1 MSPRRRGTFAFRLD
15 VDSLICLE
23 QGIPNLLRLGERH
36 GVRFTFFVN
45 MGRSF
50 SWRHTIANVLR
61 RKQDGRRA
69 GPASTP
75 VPYKLSAASKLG
87 RGGTLRT
94 VVFNP
99 RLGRR
104 YRAALD
110 LLHREGHELGLH
122 GGSNHPAWQYRLDEL
137 GDDGLERLFRPAFE
151 EFRDRYGHPRGFA
164 SPGFRYN
171 QAVLGLLDN
180 EGFEYASDMA
190 GEVPFRPGRR
200 DGASRHTHFQVPV
213 NVIGERRVPVIEQGL
228 ARGQRRD
235 DQRALAGEV
244 QGESPSLFGSDRKA
258 PDLLHIASR
267 NRVKAWHYVHHRNP
281 RAVTPGSIM
290 PAFEHLTDEEPDAII
305 AFLESL
311 R

>member
-50 SWRHTIANVLR
+50 SWRHTTANVLR

-69 GPASTP
+69 GPAGTP
-75 VPYKLSAASKLG
+75 VPYKLSAARKLG

-190 GEVPFRPGRR
+190 GEVPFRPERR
-200 DGASRHTHFQVPV
+200 DGASRHAHFQVPV

-228 ARGQRRD
+228 ARGQSDGRIVGDAVERIRARPFALMYGHPYVEGVHTRQLAAILSEVADDYDVVTVKEYLRRWK
-235 DQRALAGEV
+235 E
-244 QGESPSLFGSDRKA
+244 
-258 PDLLHIASR
+258 
-267 NRVKAWHYVHHRNP
+267 
-281 RAVTPGSIM
+281 T
-290 PAFEHLTDEEPDAII
+290 TD
-305 AFLESL
+305 
-311 R
+311 

>member
-61 RKQDGRRA
+61 RRQDGRRA

-75 VPYKLSAASKLG
+75 VPYKLSAARKLG

-228 ARGQRRD
+228 ARGQSDGRIVQDAVERIRARPFALMYGHPYVEGVHTRQLAAILSEVADDYDVVTVKEYLRRWKETT
-235 DQRALAGEV
+235 A
-244 QGESPSLFGSDRKA
+244 
-258 PDLLHIASR
+258 
-267 NRVKAWHYVHHRNP
+267 
-281 RAVTPGSIM
+281 
-290 PAFEHLTDEEPDAII
+290 
-305 AFLESL
+305 
-311 R
+311 

>member
-50 SWRHTIANVLR
+50 SWRHTTANVLR

-69 GPASTP
+69 GPAGTP
-75 VPYKLSAASKLG
+75 VPYKLSAARKLG

-122 GGSNHPAWQYRLDEL
+122 GGANHPAWQYRLDEL

-190 GEVPFRPGRR
+190 GEVPFRPERR
-200 DGASRHTHFQVPV
+200 DGAFRHAHFQVPV
-213 NVIGERRVPVIEQGL
+213 NVIGDRRVPVIEQGL
-228 ARGQRRD
+228 ARGQSDGRIVRDAVERIRARPFALMYGHPYVEGVHTRQLAAILSEVADDYDVVTVREYLRRWKETT
-235 DQRALAGEV
+235 A
-244 QGESPSLFGSDRKA
+244 
-258 PDLLHIASR
+258 
-267 NRVKAWHYVHHRNP
+267 
-281 RAVTPGSIM
+281 
-290 PAFEHLTDEEPDAII
+290 
-305 AFLESL
+305 
-311 R
+311 

>member
-228 ARGQRRD
+228 ARGQSDGRIVQDAVERIRARPFALMYGHPYVEGVHTRQLAAILSEVADDYDVVTVKEYLRRWKETT
-235 DQRALAGEV
+235 A
-244 QGESPSLFGSDRKA
+244 
-258 PDLLHIASR
+258 
-267 NRVKAWHYVHHRNP
+267 
-281 RAVTPGSIM
+281 
-290 PAFEHLTDEEPDAII
+290 
-305 AFLESL
+305 
-311 R
+311 